1 MSKGIPLTE
10 KELVDL
16 KGLLRLDRI
25 VPVGSYIFKELKKM
39 HVYHRLLR
47 LPAIIILLLLVIIP
61 LEAEAA
67 DISSG
72 DVLTVEVAEIIDDDL
87 YYFGDTVIING
98 TVLGDAIIFCREATI
113 DGKVEG
119 SLLVFAETIRING
132 EIVGSARG
140 GANSL
145 IFQGSTERD
154 LMMAANTASISGL
167 VGNDLFI
174 GASSANLTGEVG
186 RDIRA
191 SINRLTVDGPVGGDI
206 KAYVNELIF
215 GSSAKVGGKV
225 TYTSENEADVSSEA
239 IISGTLDR
247 LDPPSETITA
257 SPGRTAWSF
266 VRPILSLLAATLVMT
281 LLFPVL
287 TSGTAL
293 TIKNKPGKSI
303 GYGALV
309 VFVAPIAALLLL
321 ISVVGMPIG
330 FLSMLLYIVLIY
342 LTRIFTGFFLA
353 DIVFKRFNKKVH
365 PVWTGL
371 AGVLVLALF
380 IKIPYLGW
388 LIHVAAVLFAA
399 GALIIYLA
407 EEKKKP
413 DSLEVQ
419 AAD

>member
-1 MSKGIPLTE
+1 
-10 KELVDL
+10 
-16 KGLLRLDRI
+16 
-25 VPVGSYIFKELKKM
+25 M
-39 HVYHRLLR
+39 HVYQR
-47 LPAIIILLLLVIIP
+47 LPRVPVIIILLLLVVIP
-61 LEAEAA
+61 LDAEAA
-67 DISSG
+67 EISSG
-72 DVLTVEVAEIIDDDL
+72 DVLTVEAAEIIDDDL

-140 GANSL
+140 GANSV

-154 LMMAANTASISGL
+154 LMMAANTISFSGV
-167 VGNDLFI
+167 VGNDLFV
-174 GASSANLTGEVG
+174 GASSADLTGVVG

-191 SINRLTVDGPVGGDI
+191 SMNRLTVDGPVGGDL

-215 GSSAKVGGKV
+215 GSSAIVDGKV
-225 TYTSENEADVSSEA
+225 TYTSENEAVVSSGA
-239 IISGTLDR
+239 VISGTLDR
-247 LDPPSETITA
+247 LDPPSETVLA
-257 SPGRTAWSF
+257 SPGRTVWSF
-266 VRPILSLLAATLVMT
+266 IRPILSLLAVTVVMT

-309 VFVAPIAALLLL
+309 IFVTPIAALLLL
-321 ISVVGMPIG
+321 ITVVGIPIG

-353 DIVFKRFNKKVH
+353 DIVFERFNKNVH

-371 AGVLVLALF
+371 VGVFVLALL

-388 LIHVAAVLFAA
+388 LIHITAVLFAA

-413 DSLEVQ
+413 DSLEG
-419 AAD
+419 

>member
-1 MSKGIPLTE
+1 VVVYQRFFLILTFIVWFILFALMPLNT
-10 KELVDL
+10 
-16 KGLLRLDRI
+16 
-25 VPVGSYIFKELKKM
+25 
-39 HVYHRLLR
+39 
-47 LPAIIILLLLVIIP
+47 
-61 LEAEAA
+61 EAA
-67 DISSG
+67 VISSG
-72 DVLTVEVAEIIDDDL
+72 DMLTVETAETIDDDI
-87 YYFGDTVIING
+87 YFFADTVNISG
-98 TVLGDAIIFCREATI
+98 TVLGDAVIFCREAFI
-113 DGKVEG
+113 DGKIEG
-119 SLLVFAETIRING
+119 SLLVFAEVIRING

-140 GANSL
+140 GANS
-145 IFQGSTERD
+145 IFFQGSTERD
-154 LMMAANTASISGL
+154 LMMAANTISISGL
-167 VGNDLFI
+167 VGNDLFV
-174 GASSANLTGEVG
+174 GASSADLTGAVG

-191 SINRLTVDGPVGGDI
+191 SMNRLTVDGPVGGDI
-206 KAYVNELIF
+206 KVYVNDLIF

-225 TYTSENEADVSSEA
+225 TYISENDAVVSSGA
-239 IISGTLDR
+239 IISGTLDK
-247 LDPPSETITA
+247 LDPPSETVLA

-266 VRPILSLLAATLVMT
+266 IRPILSLLAVTVVVT

-309 VFVAPIAALLLL
+309 VFMAPIAALLLL
-321 ISVVGMPIG
+321 ISVVGIPIS

-353 DIVFKRFNKKVH
+353 DIIFERFDKKVH

-371 AGVLVLALF
+371 TGVFVLAILV
-380 IKIPYLGW
+380 KIPYLGW
-388 LIHVAAVLFAA
+388 LIHIAAILFAA

-413 DSLEVQ
+413 DFLEVQ